1 MPVLQSAQ
9 DTHQSPAT
17 PAEVTSILGN
27 LDATQMLAILALQPT
42 VADIEQARMWLAGD
56 LDVFGATPPLHDIAG
71 EIVAI
76 LTADEE
82 DERREAR

>member
-1 MPVLQSAQ
+1 MPILPSAQ
-9 DTHQSPAT
+9 DTRQDPAT

-27 LDATQMLAILALQPT
+27 LDATQMLPILALRPT
-42 VADIEQARMWLAGD
+42 VADMEQARMWLAGD
-56 LDVFGATPPLHDIAG
+56 LDVFGAAPPLKGTAG

-82 DERREAR
+82 DERQAR